1 MDAMISVPYLLLVW
15 TLGHGVQQT
24 EYSTQAACANARH
37 VLIMAAVDTQGKP
50 RRDFKAVCV
59 TKNIVD

>member
-1 MDAMISVPYLLLVW
+1 MISVPYLLLVW
-15 TLGHGVQQT
+15 TLGHSVQQT
-24 EYSTQAACANARH
+24 EYTNQAACANARH
-37 VLIMAAVDTQGKP
+37 VMIMAAVDAQGKP